1 MDFDDTPEEAE
12 FRAGARTFLDKNA
25 KRREPGAGMVYRA
38 GNESPQFR
46 QQAKDW
52 QARKADAGYAG
63 ITWSKDW
70 GGRGGTPIQQVIYDQ
85 EEAKYAVPRG
95 LFDIGLGMCIPTL
108 CTWGTQAQRD
118 RYSRTALRGE
128 EIWCQLFSEP
138 VAGSDLAGIR
148 TRAERD
154 GDGWRVNGH
163 KIWTSG
169 AHYSQFAILVARTD
183 PHAPKH
189 KGLTFFFLDMKSKG
203 IETRPIKQMWGGARF
218 NEVFLTDVRIPD
230 SQRLGKVGEGWK
242 VALYTLGNER
252 FSVGTTILSGP
263 TVSDMLALARTLELD
278 GRPAIE
284 KSVVREK
291 LVDWYIKEQGLKF
304 TIFRNQTALSRGQA
318 PGPESSIAKVV
329 SPAQTQEMAS
339 FALDML
345 GTAGGVMD
353 EALAHRGAWFQEE
366 YLAAPGARVAGG
378 TDEIMRNIIA
388 ERVLGLPGDIRVDKD
403 LPYNQLPTGRRR

>member
-1 MDFDDTPEEAE
+1 MDFNDSPEEAA
-12 FRAGARTFLDKNA
+12 FRAEVRDFLDKNA
-25 KRREPGAGMVYRA
+25 ERKSATSTIYRTGHVDA
-38 GNESPQFR
+38 DYLKIAKAW
-46 QQAKDW
+46 QAK
-52 QARKADAGYAG
+52 KADAGYAA
-63 ITWSKDW
+63 ITWPKRY
-70 GGRGGTPIQQVIYDQ
+70 GGRGGTPIQQVIYNQ
-85 EEAKYAVPRG
+85 EEQNYAVPHGVFHLG
-95 LFDIGLGMCIPTL
+95 LSIALPTL
-108 CTWGTQAQRD
+108 FNYASPEQLERHVLP
-118 RYSRTALRGE
+118 ALRGE

-183 PHAPKH
+183 PDVPKH

-203 IETRPIKQMWGGARF
+203 IETRPIKQMWGSSRF
-218 NEVFLTDVRIPD
+218 NEVFLTDVRVPD
-230 SQRLGKVGEGWK
+230 SQRLGEVGEGWK

-353 EALAHRGAWFQEE
+353 EALAHRSAWFQEE
-366 YLAAPGARVAGG
+366 YLSAPGTRVAGG

-388 ERVLGLPGDIRVDKD
+388 ERVLGMPGDIRVDKD
-403 LPYNQLPTGRRR
+403 IPFNQLPTGSRR